1 MKTKIKSHGDEVTD
15 FYYKEI
21 LNVDPNHTYILL
33 YHTVLMK
40 DDNYYLYVFLK
51 ECKYIEKKV
60 IRYTNTNLSGF
71 SSFDESDE
79 E

>member
-1 MKTKIKSHGDEVTD
+1 MWILIILI
-15 FYYKEI
+15 YYS
-21 LNVDPNHTYILL
+21 
-33 YHTVLMK
+33 YHTALMK